1 MCVFTVAGFFFLSSG
16 KGAVMLRRH
25 LGFDG
30 LLEARKYCREEF
42 AQALASALSQGQALL
57 ENERELGDAA

>member
-1 MCVFTVAGFFFLSSG
+1 
-16 KGAVMLRRH
+16 MLRRH

-57 ENERELGDAA
+57 ENERESGDAA